1 MQQVSVKTEN
11 IHSEKEPRIA
21 PVENPDSLKMKLAYW
36 ITKQKIGKV
45 ITPMKVVQARL
56 PETLSVTQKLTKVE
70 NNLSLPDEL
79 IFFIKSYVATLN
91 GCSFCIDIAKAA
103 AENDT
108 TVAKYE
114 ALLNFRSSSAFSATE
129 KAALTYVE
137 EISLNKEVPDATFQ
151 TLEKHFSEKEIV
163 EITWLNA
170 MENYYNLINKPLH
183 IGSDNLCAL
192 NS

>member
-1 MQQVSVKTEN
+1 MEQMDVKVED
-11 IHSEKEPRIA
+11 IPAEEEPRIE
-21 PVENPDSLKMKLAYW
+21 PIENPQSLKLKLAYW
-36 ITKQKIGKV
+36 FTKQRIGKV
-45 ITPMKVVQARL
+45 ITPIKVVQSRV
-56 PETLSVTQKLTKVE
+56 PETLSVTQKLTRVE
-70 NNLSLPDEL
+70 QSLSLPDEL

-103 AENDT
+103 TENDA

-114 ALLNFRSSSAFSATE
+114 ALLTFESSETFDPAE
-129 KAALTYVE
+129 KAALKYVE
-137 EISLNKEVPDATFQ
+137 QITLNKEVPDAIFH
-151 TLEKHFSEKEIV
+151 TLKKHFSEKEIV

-192 NS
+192 

>member
-1 MQQVSVKTEN
+1 MKQMDVKIDEN
-11 IHSEKEPRIA
+11 LDEEEPRIE
-21 PVENPDSLKMKLAYW
+21 PIENPQSLKLKLAYW
-36 ITKQKIGKV
+36 FTKQRIGKV
-45 ITPMKVVQARL
+45 ITPMKVVQSRM
-56 PETLSVTQKLTKVE
+56 PDTLSVTQKLTKVE
-70 NNLSLPDEL
+70 QNLSLPDEL

-103 AENDT
+103 TENDT

-114 ALLNFRSSSAFSATE
+114 ALLNFESSDTFDPAE
-129 KAALTYVE
+129 KAALKYVE
-137 EISLNKEVPDATFQ
+137 QITLDKEVPDATFEN
-151 TLEKHFSEKEIV
+151 LANYFNDREIV

-192 NS
+192 